1 MTFGRRRRGRG
12 SSDRRRRREPASSE
26 PWVPRT
32 RLGKLIQEG
41 RITSIEE
48 VFMAGLQVREPQ
60 ILDALIPDLQEEVI
74 NINLVQ
80 KQTDAGEKSR
90 FKAIVAVGNRDGYI
104 GLGSGKASQVRNAI
118 EKAAVDARLKIVP
131 VRRGCGSWECG
142 CGKVHSIPFQVE
154 GKCGSVRLNV
164 IPGPRGLGVV
174 ASEVAKVILDLA
186 GIKDCWT
193 RSFGS
198 TKTVPSFAFAVFD
211 ALKETYKLI
220 TPADWVR

>member
-1 MTFGRRRRGRG
+1 MRRGRG
-12 SSDRRRRREPASSE
+12 RTRRSTRRTSINLEQ
-26 PWVPRT
+26 WVPRT

-48 VFMAGLQVREPQ
+48 IFMEGLQIREPQ
-60 ILDALIPDLQEEVI
+60 IVDALLPGIQEEVI

-104 GLGSGKASQVRNAI
+104 GLGSGKARQVRTAI
-118 EKAAVDARLKIVP
+118 EKAAIDARLKIVP

-142 CGKVHSIPFQVE
+142 CGKPHSVPFQVE
-154 GKCGSVRLNV
+154 GRCGGVRLV
-164 IPGPRGLGVV
+164 MIPGPRGLGLV
-174 ASEVAKVILDLA
+174 ASEVAKVILGLA

-198 TKTVPSFAFAVFD
+198 TRTVPSFAYSVFD
-211 ALKETYKLI
+211 ALKKTYSLI
-220 TPADWVR
+220 TPMDWVR